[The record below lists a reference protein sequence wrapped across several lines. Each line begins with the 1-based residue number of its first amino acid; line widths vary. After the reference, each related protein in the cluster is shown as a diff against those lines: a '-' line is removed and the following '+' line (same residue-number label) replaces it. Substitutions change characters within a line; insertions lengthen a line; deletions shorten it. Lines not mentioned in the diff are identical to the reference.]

1 MIKERKYDVIKFIEH
16 NGKCRVVMDCIA
28 GRLLIYRLQDTD
40 RLTKEAVFEWLTMLV
55 GELDKYHRCKREQ
68 CYRYLNPYSVLVTA
82 ENKIFLL
89 DLSAASNGFVLQNM
103 QKPAMREHFV
113 KPVIQIK
120 ENTRLSMDLYSLGKT
135 MQFTLARAEPVIT
148 LSRREEYLL
157 SGIIE
162 KCLGENPKKKYGDLK
177 EVLKQLPKVSSIK
190 NEIQKKMMK
199 KSVLI
204 IAAIVVLLTAVW
216 AGKALA
222 CTGDVGESGREA
234 IEETVYR

>member
-1 MIKERKYDVIKFIEH
+1 
-16 NGKCRVVMDCIA
+16 
-28 GRLLIYRLQDTD
+28 
-40 RLTKEAVFEWLTMLV
+40 
-55 GELDKYHRCKREQ
+55 
-68 CYRYLNPYSVLVTA
+68 
-82 ENKIFLL
+82 
-89 DLSAASNGFVLQNM
+89 
-103 QKPAMREHFV
+103 
-113 KPVIQIK
+113 
-120 ENTRLSMDLYSLGKT
+120 MDLYSLGKT
-135 MQFTLARAEPVIT
+135 MQFILARAEPVIT

-162 KCLGENPKKKYGDLK
+162 KCLGENPKKKYVNLK

-190 NEIQKKMMK
+190 NEIQKKQMK

>member
-1 MIKERKYDVIKFIEH
+1 MIKERKYEVIKFVEH
-16 NGKCRVVMDCIA
+16 NGKCRIVMDCIP
-28 GRLLIYRLQDTD
+28 GRLLVYRMQDAD
-40 RLTKEAVFEWLTMLV
+40 GPAKDEVFRWFGMLA
-55 GELDKYHRCKREQ
+55 GELEKYHRCKRDQ

-89 DLSAASNGFVLQNM
+89 DLSAESNGFVLQNM

-113 KPVIQIK
+113 KPVIH
-120 ENTRLSMDLYSLGKT
+120 KT
-135 MQFTLARAEPVIT
+135 MQFILARAEPVIT

-162 KCLGENPKKKYGDLK
+162 KCLGENPKKKYVNLK
-177 EVLKQLPKVSSIK
+177 EVLKELPKVSSK
-190 NEIQKKMMK
+190 KYEIQKKQK

-222 CTGDVGESGREA
+222 CKDTVEESGREA
-234 IEETVYR
+234 IEEPIYR